1 MFTVIT
7 EKITDMRV
15 CWNVFYSIFII
26 RRKEIFYEYSFDC
39 ETTIFVFH
47 SEGEFQD
54 CLLKSST

>member
-7 EKITDMRV
+7 EKITDIRV
-15 CWNVFYSIFII
+15 CWNVFYLILFK
-26 RRKEIFYEYSFDC
+26 RTTEIFYEYSFGCD
-39 ETTIFVFH
+39 TTIYVFH